1 MWKVNRS
8 TGAGLTCWYHALRFA
23 RMTFFLRLL
32 PLLGCLIFAGCAQS
46 ETPAL
51 EEAAVAAP
59 PNVLFISIDDLNDWL
74 AVMDGHPDV
83 KTPHIDRLASRGT
96 LFADTHCQ
104 FPLCGPS
111 RASIMTGLLPSSM
124 GITDHLND
132 EKVQAL
138 AEKHGTPL
146 LHETFADAGYKTMA
160 VGKLFHQ
167 HVPEGTVDM
176 SGGREPFG
184 PKPKPGYNWVS
195 DKTSTDWQAWPATDE
210 ETADYRTAQ
219 WAIDRLGEKH
229 DKPFLL
235 MAGFLRPHV
244 PWFAPPEWFEM
255 QKSADAVALP
265 PYEPNDWDDV
275 PEYAR
280 TVAWEP
286 QFPTTDWAI
295 KEDQWGNIVQAYL
308 ACISFVDHQV
318 GTVLDALEAS
328 PYADNTIII
337 LWSDHGYHLGE
348 KGIFKKVTLWDRSTK
363 VPMIIA
369 GPGLPEG
376 QVTHRVTQLLDVY
389 PTLLDLAGLPA
400 NPVNEGHSLRPLI
413 EDPQAA
419 WNHPAITNLRAANHS
434 VVTAAYRYIRYADGS
449 EELYDRVQDPDE
461 LTNVAARADLAE
473 IKAGL
478 ALQLPP
484 DVVE

>member
-51 EEAAVAAP
+51 EESAVAAP

-160 VGKLFHQ
+160 VGKLFHR

-195 DKTSTDWQAWPATDE
+195 DKTTDWQAWPATDE

>member
-1 MWKVNRS
+1 
-8 TGAGLTCWYHALRFA
+8 
-23 RMTFFLRLL
+23 
-32 PLLGCLIFAGCAQS
+32 
-46 ETPAL
+46 
-51 EEAAVAAP
+51 
-59 PNVLFISIDDLNDWL
+59 
-74 AVMDGHPDV
+74 
-83 KTPHIDRLASRGT
+83 
-96 LFADTHCQ
+96 
-104 FPLCGPS
+104 
-111 RASIMTGLLPSSM
+111 
-124 GITDHLND
+124 
-132 EKVQAL
+132 
-138 AEKHGTPL
+138 
-146 LHETFADAGYKTMA
+146 
-160 VGKLFHQ
+160 
-167 HVPEGTVDM
+167 
-176 SGGREPFG
+176 
-184 PKPKPGYNWVS
+184 
-195 DKTSTDWQAWPATDE
+195 
-210 ETADYRTAQ
+210 
-219 WAIDRLGEKH
+219 
-229 DKPFLL
+229 
-235 MAGFLRPHV
+235 
-244 PWFAPPEWFEM
+244 M

-478 ALQLPP
+478 ALQLPR

>member
-1 MWKVNRS
+1 MP
-8 TGAGLTCWYHALRFA
+8 RFT
-23 RMTFFLRLL
+23 RMTFLLRLL
-32 PLLGCLIFAGCAQS
+32 PLLGCLVFTGCAQTES
-46 ETPAL
+46 DSGAETAT
-51 EEAAVAAP
+51 AQS

-74 AVMDGHPDV
+74 GVLDGHPDV
-83 KTPHIDRLASRGT
+83 QTPNIDRLARRGT

-111 RASIMTGLLPSSM
+111 RASIMTGLLPSTM
-124 GITDHLND
+124 GITDHLKD
-132 EKVQAL
+132 EEVQAL
-138 AEKHGTPL
+138 AKKHETPM
-146 LHETFADAGYKTMA
+146 LHEVFAGAGYKTMA
-160 VGKLFHQ
+160 VGKIFHT
-167 HVPEGTVDM
+167 HVPEGTIDM

-195 DKTSTDWQAWPATDE
+195 DKTSTDWQAWPATNE

-219 WAIDRLGEKH
+219 WAIERLEEQHDR
-229 DKPFLL
+229 PFLL

-255 QKSADAVALP
+255 QKPADEVQLP
-265 PYEPNDWDDV
+265 HYDPADWDDV

-280 TVAWEP
+280 SVAWEP
-286 QFPTTDWAI
+286 QYPTTDWAI
-295 KEDQWGNIVQAYL
+295 KEEQWGNIVQAYL

-318 GTVLDALEAS
+318 GAVLDALEAS

-348 KGIFKKVTLWDRSTK
+348 KGIFKKVTLWDRSTR

-413 EDPQAA
+413 ENPTAD

-434 VVTAAYRYIRYADGS
+434 VVTEAYRYIRYADGS
-449 EELYDRVQDPDE
+449 EELYDRVLDPDE
-461 LTNVAARADLAE
+461 LTNIAARSDVAVAKAE
-473 IKAGL
+473 L
-478 ALQLPP
+478 ALRLPP
-484 DVVE
+484 DVEE